1 MIEKLVTGTPCI
13 SSEFLNDEEMGLK
26 RLPDFNGA
34 PDTTLWEETMKKVL
48 FAAVA
53 ATIVAGAAL
62 AEERYVMI
70 THTQGTDPFW
80 PVVEKGGRDAAKHV
94 GATLEY
100 NFDVSGD
107 MAAMAKLIEAAA
119 ATQPDGIIVSLPDAA
134 ALGPAIKAAVSDG
147 VPVITINSGLES
159 SAELGALM
167 HVGQP
172 ERLAGEKA
180 GQRAAAEGVTNG
192 LCLNQ
197 ESFNTAL
204 VDRCT
209 GYFDGIGGDLNMID
223 VSNDPTQI
231 ETRTAAALQA
241 DESINGVL
249 AVGPHVCEAATKAI
263 EAVGADVHLA
273 CFDLSPGVMDMIQD
287 GRAAFTI
294 DQQQRLQGYMP
305 VIVLHLYNNHAGL
318 LPGANIPSGP
328 GFVDASNAANV
339 SALAGIDR

>member
-1 MIEKLVTGTPCI
+1 
-13 SSEFLNDEEMGLK
+13 
-26 RLPDFNGA
+26 
-34 PDTTLWEETMKKVL
+34 MKKL
-48 FAAVA
+48 
-53 ATIVAGAAL
+53 ATLVAGSLMLAGTAAM
-62 AEERYVMI
+62 AERYVVI

-80 PVVEKGGRDAAKHV
+80 PVVEKGARDAGAAV
-94 GATLEY
+94 GAEIEY

-119 ATQPDGIIVSLPDAA
+119 ASQADGIIVSLPDAD
-134 ALGPAIKAAVSDG
+134 ALGPAIKAAVADG
-147 VPVITINSGLES
+147 IPVITMNSGLES

-172 ERLAGEKA
+172 ERLAGEAA
-180 GQRAAAEGVTNG
+180 GKRASSEGVTKG

-197 ESFNTAL
+197 EAFNTAL

-209 GYFDGIGGDLNMID
+209 GYFDGVGGDLNMID
-223 VSNDPTQI
+223 VSNDPAQI

-241 DESINGVL
+241 DESIDGVL
-249 AVGPHVCEAATKAI
+249 AVGPHVCEAAVKAI
-263 EAVGADVHLA
+263 EDVGADVHLA
-273 CFDLSPGVMDMIQD
+273 CFDLSPGVMDMIENGQ
-287 GRAAFTI
+287 AAFTI

-328 GFVDASNAANV
+328 GFVDKSNAASV
-339 SALAGIDR
+339 KALAGVDR

>member
-1 MIEKLVTGTPCI
+1 
-13 SSEFLNDEEMGLK
+13 
-26 RLPDFNGA
+26 
-34 PDTTLWEETMKKVL
+34 MKT
-48 FAAVA
+48 FATAAAILAVSASA
-53 ATIVAGAAL
+53 AFA
-62 AEERYVMI
+62 ERYVMI

-80 PVVEKGGRDAAKHV
+80 PVVEKGGRDAAAAV
-94 GATLEY
+94 GAELEY

-107 MAAMAKLIEAAA
+107 MSAMAALIEAAA
-119 ATQPDGIIVSLPDAA
+119 ASQPDGIIVSLPDAD
-134 ALGPAIKAAVSDG
+134 ALGPAIRSAVDDG
-147 VPVITINSGLES
+147 IPVITMNSGLES

-172 ERLAGEKA
+172 ERDAGQAAGE
-180 GQRAAAEGVTNG
+180 RAAAEGVTNG

-197 ESFNTAL
+197 EAFNTAL

-209 GYFDGIGGDLNMID
+209 GYFDGVGGDLNMID
-223 VSNDPTQI
+223 VSNDPAQI

-241 DESINGVL
+241 DESIDGVL
-249 AVGPHVCEAATKAI
+249 AVGPHVCEAAQKAI

-273 CFDLSPGVMDMIQD
+273 CFDLSPGVMDMIQNGD
-287 GRAAFTI
+287 AAFTI

-328 GFVDASNAANV
+328 GFVDASNAASV
-339 SALAGIDR
+339 AALAGVDR

>member
-1 MIEKLVTGTPCI
+1 
-13 SSEFLNDEEMGLK
+13 
-26 RLPDFNGA
+26 
-34 PDTTLWEETMKKVL
+34 MKKL
-48 FAAVA
+48 ILTAAA
-53 ATIVAGAAL
+53 AALMAGAAH
-62 AEERYVMI
+62 AERYVMI

-80 PVVEKGGRDAAKHV
+80 PVVEKGGRDAAEAI

-107 MAAMAKLIEAAA
+107 MAAMAQLIEAAA
-119 ATQPDGIIVSLPDAA
+119 ATQPDGIIVSLPDAD
-134 ALGPAIKAAVSDG
+134 ALGPAIRSAVADG
-147 VPVITINSGLES
+147 IPVITMNSGLEA

-172 ERLAGEKA
+172 ERLAGQKA
-180 GQRAAAEGVTNG
+180 GERAAAEGVTNG

-197 ESFNTAL
+197 EAFNTAL

-209 GYFDGIGGDLNMID
+209 GYFEGVGGDLNMID
-223 VSNDPTQI
+223 VSNDPAQI

-241 DESINGVL
+241 DPSIDGVL
-249 AVGPHVCEAATKAI
+249 AVGPHVCEAANRAI
-263 EAVGADVHLA
+263 KEVGADVHLA
-273 CFDLSPGVMDMIQD
+273 CFDLSPGVMDMIQAGD
-287 GRAAFTI
+287 AAFTI

-305 VIVLHLYNNHAGL
+305 VIVLHLYNTGAGL

-328 GFVDASNAANV
+328 GFVDASNAASV

>member
-1 MIEKLVTGTPCI
+1 
-13 SSEFLNDEEMGLK
+13 
-26 RLPDFNGA
+26 
-34 PDTTLWEETMKKVL
+34 MKKL
-48 FAAVA
+48 IITAAA
-53 ATIVAGAAL
+53 AALMAGAAH
-62 AEERYVMI
+62 AERYVMI

-80 PVVEKGGRDAAKHV
+80 PVVEKGGRDAAEAV

-107 MAAMAKLIEAAA
+107 MAAMAQLIEAAA
-119 ATQPDGIIVSLPDAA
+119 ATQPDGIIVSLPDAD
-134 ALGPAIKAAVSDG
+134 ALGGAIRSAVADG
-147 VPVITINSGLES
+147 IPVITMNSGLES

-172 ERLAGEKA
+172 ERLAGQKA
-180 GQRAAAEGVTNG
+180 GERAAAEGVTNG

-197 ESFNTAL
+197 EAFNTAL

-209 GYFDGIGGDLNMID
+209 GYFEGVGGDLNMID
-223 VSNDPTQI
+223 VSNDPAQI

-241 DESINGVL
+241 DESIDGVL
-249 AVGPHVCEAATKAI
+249 AVGPHVCEAANRAI
-263 EAVGADVHLA
+263 QEVGADVHLA
-273 CFDLSPGVMDMIQD
+273 CFDLSPGVMDMIQAGD
-287 GRAAFTI
+287 AAFTI

-305 VIVLHLYNNHAGL
+305 VIVLHLYNTGAGL

-328 GFVDASNAANV
+328 GFVDASNAASV

>member
-1 MIEKLVTGTPCI
+1 
-13 SSEFLNDEEMGLK
+13 
-26 RLPDFNGA
+26 
-34 PDTTLWEETMKKVL
+34 MKKTV
-48 FAAVA
+48 FAALCA
-53 ATIVAGAAL
+53 ATAL
-62 AEERYVMI
+62 AAPAYAAGHGERYVMI

-80 PVVEKGGRDAAKHV
+80 PVVEKGGRDAAAAV

-107 MAAMAKLIEAAA
+107 MAAMAALIEAAA
-119 ATQPDGIIVSLPDAA
+119 ASEPDGIIVSLPDAD
-134 ALGPAIKAAVSDG
+134 ALGPAIKSAVADG
-147 VPVITINSGLES
+147 IPGVTMNSGLES
-159 SAELGALM
+159 SAVLGALM

-172 ERLAGEKA
+172 ERDAGFAA
-180 GQRAAAEGVTNG
+180 GTRAMAEGVTKG

-197 ESFNTAL
+197 EAVTTAL

-209 GYFDGIGGDLNMID
+209 GYFDAMGADLNQID
-223 VSNDPTQI
+223 VSNDPAQI
-231 ETRTAAALQA
+231 ETRTAAALEA
-241 DESINGVL
+241 DESIDGVL

-273 CFDLSPGVMDMIQD
+273 CFDLSPGVMDMIED

-318 LPGANIPSGP
+318 LPGNNIASGP
-328 GFVDASNAANV
+328 GFVDKSNAAAV
-339 SALAGIDR
+339 KELAGIDR

>member
-1 MIEKLVTGTPCI
+1 
-13 SSEFLNDEEMGLK
+13 
-26 RLPDFNGA
+26 
-34 PDTTLWEETMKKVL
+34 MKKTV
-48 FAAVA
+48 FAALCA
-53 ATIVAGAAL
+53 ATAL
-62 AEERYVMI
+62 AAPAYADGHAERYVMI

-80 PVVEKGGRDAAKHV
+80 PVVEKGGRDAAAAI

-107 MAAMAKLIEAAA
+107 MAAMAALIEAAA
-119 ATQPDGIIVSLPDAA
+119 ASEPDGIIVSLPDAD
-134 ALGPAIKAAVSDG
+134 ALGPAIKSAVADG
-147 VPVITINSGLES
+147 IPVVTMNSGLES
-159 SAELGALM
+159 SKELGALM

-172 ERLAGEKA
+172 ERDAGFAA
-180 GQRAAAEGVTNG
+180 GTRAMAEGVTKG

-197 ESFNTAL
+197 EAFNTAL

-209 GYFDGIGGDLNMID
+209 GYFDAMGADLNQID
-223 VSNDPTQI
+223 VSNDPAQI
-231 ETRTAAALQA
+231 ETRTAAALEA
-241 DESINGVL
+241 DESIDGVL

-273 CFDLSPGVMDMIQD
+273 CFDLSPGVMDMIED

-318 LPGANIPSGP
+318 LPGNNIASGP
-328 GFVDASNAANV
+328 GFVDKSNAAAV
-339 SALAGIDR
+339 KELAGIDR